1 MIELK
6 KGKYKIYHIPG
17 VKIGCTTN
25 VKKRVEEEQG
35 YKPGEYDI
43 LYETDDIVEASEA
56 ERNLQKEL
64 KYKTDIKLY
73 KDLFRKKMNK
83 HSSSQAT
90 TTFKISPND
99 INAEFLKDITLELS
113 EGVFE
118 LNNED
123 YIDWILNNVHASQF
137 GPGTCYIY
145 NKAFTKAFKPN
156 STLAFNKIRD
166 WAKDRNLYQK
176 GDSKTQYVK
185 LMEEAGELAQ
195 ALLKQN
201 KPEIKD
207 AIGDMVIVLANLS
220 ELEGFKIED
229 CIDESFNV
237 ISKRT
242 GKMVNGTFVKDE

>member
-6 KGKYKIYHIPG
+6 PGKYKIYHIPG

-90 TTFKISPND
+90 TTFKISPNN
-99 INAEFLKDITLELS
+99 IYAEFLKDITLELS
-113 EGVFE
+113 EGIYE

-145 NKAFTKAFKPN
+145 NKAFTKAFKSN
-156 STLAFNKIRD
+156 GTSAFNKIRD

-195 ALLKQN
+195 ALLKQD
-201 KPEIKD
+201 KAEIKD
-207 AIGDMVIVLANLS
+207 AIGDMVIVLDNLS